1 MRYTI
6 FLIIARMRGNKLSA
20 SYTKLFATGAGWFRS
35 SGPSPSG
42 SRLGNFGLMLD
53 QQRWL
58 VMTNA
63 QTAVRA

>member
-35 SGPSPSG
+35 SGPV
-42 SRLGNFGLMLD
+42 LAD
-53 QQRWL
+53 L
-58 VMTNA
+58 VLETL
-63 QTAVRA
+63 V